1 MGITP
6 PGGDMRLSKKTEYA
20 LRALMHAARF
30 PEGTTF
36 QIRDLAEK
44 NGIPKKFLELILL
57 ELKNAGMLSSR
68 RGVGGGYL
76 LARRPDSIRSSEIVE
91 VFEGPMAAPDRQKG
105 SRGTE
110 KDAPSPAV
118 SRLVEEASAAAAA
131 VFSRSTLSD
140 LVREE
145 DDATQRRRRNLMY
158 FI

>member
-1 MGITP
+1 
-6 PGGDMRLSKKTEYA
+6 MRLSKKTEYA
-20 LRALMHAARF
+20 LRALMYSARF

-57 ELKNAGMLSSR
+57 ELKNAGMLTSR

-76 LARRPDSIRSSEIVE
+76 LARRPDSIRSTEIIE
-91 VFEGPMAAPDRQKG
+91 VFEGPMTG
-105 SRGTE
+105 RGWKKEAGKKEE
-110 KDAPSPAV
+110 KDASPAV
-118 SRLVEEASAAAAA
+118 SRLVEEASGAATA
-131 VFSRSTLSD
+131 VFSRWTLAD

-145 DDATQRRRRNLMY
+145 DEATERRRRNVMY

>member
-1 MGITP
+1 M
-6 PGGDMRLSKKTEYA
+6 Y
-20 LRALMHAARF
+20 AARF

-57 ELKNAGMLSSR
+57 ELKNAGILSSR

-76 LARRPDSIRSSEIVE
+76 LARRPDSIRSSEIIE
-91 VFEGPMAAPDRQKG
+91 VFEGPMAARDRQKISG
-105 SRGTE
+105 RGE
-110 KDAPSPAV
+110 EDASSPAV

-131 VFSRSTLSD
+131 VFSRSTVAD

-145 DDATQRRRRNLMY
+145 DEATQRRRSNMMY

>member
-1 MGITP
+1 
-6 PGGDMRLSKKTEYA
+6 MRISKKTEYA
-20 LRALMHAARF
+20 LRALIYAARF

-57 ELKNAGMLSSR
+57 EMKNAGMLSSR

-91 VFEGPMAAPDRQKG
+91 VFEGPMGGRERKKG
-105 SRGTE
+105 SGRKEG
-110 KDAPSPAV
+110 KDASPAV

-131 VFSRSTLSD
+131 VFTRSTLAD

-145 DDATQRRRRNLMY
+145 DDAAERRRSNMMY
-158 FI
+158 VI

>member
-1 MGITP
+1 M
-6 PGGDMRLSKKTEYA
+6 MRLSKKTEYA
-20 LRALMHAARF
+20 LRALIYAARY

-57 ELKNAGMLSSR
+57 ELKNAGILESR

-76 LARRPDSIRSSEIVE
+76 LARRPETIRAGEIVE
-91 VFEGPMAAPDRQKG
+91 AFEGPVAADMPA
-105 SRGTE
+105 RGAVKTGRGE
-110 KDAPSPAV
+110 LPPAV
-118 SRLVEEASAAAAA
+118 SRLAAEMSGAVAA
-131 VFSRSTLSD
+131 VLSRWTLAD

-145 DDATQRRRRNLMY
+145 DEAAERRRRNVMY

>member
-1 MGITP
+1 
-6 PGGDMRLSKKTEYA
+6 MRLSKKTEYA
-20 LRALMHAARF
+20 FRALIYAARF

-76 LARRPDSIRSSEIVE
+76 LAQRPDSIRSDRIIE
-91 VFEGPMAAPDRQKG
+91 VFEGPLTA
-105 SRGTE
+105 RGRK
-110 KDAPSPAV
+110 KDAGEGGEGDASPAV
-118 SRLVEEASAAAAA
+118 SRLVEEASEAAAA
-131 VFSRSTLSD
+131 VFSRWTLAD

-145 DDATQRRRRNLMY
+145 DDAAQRRRRNVMY

>member
-1 MGITP
+1 
-6 PGGDMRLSKKTEYA
+6 MRLSKKTEYA
-20 LRALMHAARF
+20 LRALIYAARF

-57 ELKNAGMLSSR
+57 ELKNAGLLESR

-76 LARRPDSIRSSEIVE
+76 LARRPETIRAAEIVE
-91 VFEGPMAAPDRQKG
+91 AFEGPVETAEPEKG
-105 SRGTE
+105 ARRAGRGET
-110 KDAPSPAV
+110 SQAV
-118 SRLVEEASAAAAA
+118 VRLVAEASAATGA
-131 VFSRSTLSD
+131 VFSRWTLAD

-145 DDATQRRRRNLMY
+145 DEAAERRRRNVMY

>member
-1 MGITP
+1 MH
-6 PGGDMRLSKKTEYA
+6 LSKKTEYA
-20 LRALMHAARF
+20 FRALMYAARF

-76 LARRPDSIRSSEIVE
+76 LARRPDSIRSTEIIE
-91 VFEGPMAAPDRQKG
+91 VFEGPMTGRGWKKG
-105 SRGTE
+105 AGKKEE
-110 KDAPSPAV
+110 KEPPPAV
-118 SRLVEEASAAAAA
+118 SRLVVEASEAATA
-131 VFSRSTLSD
+131 VYSRWTLAD

-145 DDATQRRRRNLMY
+145 DEATERRRRNVMY

>member
-1 MGITP
+1 
-6 PGGDMRLSKKTEYA
+6 MRLSKKTEYA
-20 LRALMHAARF
+20 LRALIYAARF

-57 ELKNAGMLSSR
+57 EMKNAGMLSSR

-76 LARRPDSIRSSEIVE
+76 LARRPDSIRSSEIIE
-91 VFEGPMAAPDRQKG
+91 VFEGPMGDREREKVSGRKG
-105 SRGTE
+105 E
-110 KDAPSPAV
+110 KDASTAV

-131 VFSRSTLSD
+131 VFSRRTLAD

-145 DDATQRRRRNLMY
+145 DEASERRRRNVMY
-158 FI
+158 VI

>member
-1 MGITP
+1 
-6 PGGDMRLSKKTEYA
+6 MRLSKKTEYA
-20 LRALMHAARF
+20 LRALIYAARF

-57 ELKNAGMLSSR
+57 ELKNAGLLESR

-76 LARRPDSIRSSEIVE
+76 LARRPETIRAGEIVE
-91 VFEGPMAAPDRQKG
+91 VFEGPAAAAVPE
-105 SRGTE
+105 RGARRAGRGE
-110 KDAPSPAV
+110 PSHAV
-118 SRLVEEASAAAAA
+118 SRLVAEASGAMEA
-131 VFSRSTLSD
+131 VFSRWTLAD

-145 DDATQRRRRNLMY
+145 DEAAERRRRNVMY

>member
-1 MGITP
+1 
-6 PGGDMRLSKKTEYA
+6 MRLSKKTEYA
-20 LRALMHAARF
+20 LRALMYAARF

-76 LARRPDSIRSSEIVE
+76 LARRPDSIRADRIIE
-91 VFEGPMAAPDRQKG
+91 VFEGPLTA
-105 SRGTE
+105 RGR
-110 KDAPSPAV
+110 KQDAGEGGEEDASPAV

-131 VFSRSTLSD
+131 VFSRSTLAD

-145 DDATQRRRRNLMY
+145 DDATQRRRSNVMY

>member
-1 MGITP
+1 
-6 PGGDMRLSKKTEYA
+6 MRLSKKTEYA
-20 LRALMHAARF
+20 LRALIYAARF

-76 LARRPDSIRSSEIVE
+76 LARRPDSIRSTAVIE
-91 VFEGPMAAPDRQKG
+91 VFEGPMASRERKRIPGKG
-105 SRGTE
+105 GKENTPT
-110 KDAPSPAV
+110 AI
-118 SRLVEEASAAAAA
+118 SRLVEEASCAAAA
-131 VFSRSTLSD
+131 VFDKWTLAD

-145 DDATQRRRRNLMY
+145 DEAAERRRRDVMY

>member
-1 MGITP
+1 MH
-6 PGGDMRLSKKTEYA
+6 LSKKTEYA
-20 LRALMHAARF
+20 LRALIYAARF

-57 ELKNAGMLSSR
+57 ELKKAGILSSR

-76 LARRPDSIRSSEIVE
+76 LARRPDTIRTGEIIE
-91 VFEGPMAAPDRQKG
+91 VFEGPVTAGEGKKISGRSG
-105 SRGTE
+105 GRE
-110 KDAPSPAV
+110 PSPAV
-118 SRLVEEASAAAAA
+118 ARVVAEASRAAAS
-131 VFSRSTLSD
+131 VLSRWTLAD

-145 DDATQRRRRNLMY
+145 DEAAERRRMNVMY

>member
-1 MGITP
+1 MH
-6 PGGDMRLSKKTEYA
+6 LSKKTEYA
-20 LRALMHAARF
+20 LRALIYASRF

-57 ELKNAGMLSSR
+57 ELKKAGILSSR

-76 LARRPDSIRSSEIVE
+76 LARRPDTIRTGEIIE
-91 VFEGPMAAPDRQKG
+91 VFEGSMNAGDGKKVPGRQG
-105 SRGTE
+105 ARE
-110 KDAPSPAV
+110 PSPAV
-118 SRLVEEASAAAAA
+118 ARVVAEASRAAAA
-131 VFSRSTLSD
+131 VLSRWTLAD

-145 DDATQRRRRNLMY
+145 DEAAERRRMNVMY